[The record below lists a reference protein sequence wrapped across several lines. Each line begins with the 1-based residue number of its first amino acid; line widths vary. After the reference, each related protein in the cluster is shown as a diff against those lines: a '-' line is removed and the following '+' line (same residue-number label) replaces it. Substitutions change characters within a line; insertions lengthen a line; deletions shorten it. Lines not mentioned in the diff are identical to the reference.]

1 MSTKSGGKDN
11 SEPVILE
18 DGYRLR
24 PAIEGEGDSWAALVE
39 RSMVKRSDKNILE
52 VVLEKDVKGSFVVG
66 DLDCAKFLRK
76 IGLDMRPDG
85 PVDGVQICPNG
96 RGVLYITLKD
106 HEDLNKYCRYDV
118 LEITASGIRSVMV
131 KPACKRDVVLT
142 FKGIHPNTRDS
153 DVFEYLEKYG
163 SLVTKRVIYGV
174 FADGPLKG
182 IKNGDR
188 SYKLE
193 IRPKT
198 NIGSYHLIDGHRVQ
212 LRYPGQQQTCGR
224 CFQVSSGCIG
234 KGVARRCEAAG
245 GAKKDFKVY
254 IAELWSKI
262 GYNPNIEVNGSD
274 SEDDL
279 DSEVNKQIGGTFT
292 PIKSAE
298 SLPYAFAGVTI
309 RQIPSDIDHGEV
321 MEFLFEA
328 GLPEIKA
335 DYVTIKDNVTVII
348 KDIENEVCVELIRN
362 IHGKMG
368 FSKKLFC
375 NGIVPMTLIN
385 QLKQPL
391 FLNRMVR
398 SRFFPRLILSQL
410 SMIKLV
416 YLTFSALC
424 QDLHL
429 SQTMVHMI

>member
-1 MSTKSGGKDN
+1 M
-11 SEPVILE
+11 
-18 DGYRLR
+18 
-24 PAIEGEGDSWAALVE
+24 
-39 RSMVKRSDKNILE
+39 
-52 VVLEKDVKGSFVVG
+52 
-66 DLDCAKFLRK
+66 
-76 IGLDMRPDG
+76 
-85 PVDGVQICPNG
+85 
-96 RGVLYITLKD
+96 
-106 HEDLNKYCRYDV
+106 
-118 LEITASGIRSVMV
+118 MV

-234 KGVARRCEAAG
+234 KGVARRCEVAG

-274 SEDDL
+274 SENDL

-335 DYVTIKDNVTVII
+335 DYVTIKDNGTVII

-375 NGIVPMTLIN
+375 NGIVPMTPVKDTNKPAETAIISQQNGEEQVLSKIDSITVVN
-385 QLKQPL
+385 DQISLPNL
-391 FLNRMVR
+391 LSPMPRSPPFSNYGAHDLARRHSLSLLNRTPPPGSLADDLLQLPVPRPLSTHHGLLNNIKDLAESLSDFNSCR
-398 SRFFPRLILSQL
+398 SLS
-410 SMIKLV
+410 SSDD
-416 YLTFSALC
+416 T
-424 QDLHL
+424 DLET
-429 SQTMVHMI
+429 SSSSKKKD